1 MKKFNHPNI
10 LKLYE
15 VYNTEKHFFL
25 ILEYCEDGNLKNLID
40 KNNPPCLS
48 EDKTLGIMYQILQGF
63 KELIKQGVIHRDLKP
78 ENILVNKGVF
88 KIADFGFSKFVDEML
103 FS

>member
-10 LKLYE
+10 LKLYD

-40 KNNPPCLS
+40 KNVPPYLN
-48 EDKTLGIMYQILQGF
+48 EEKALGIM
-63 KELIKQGVIHRDLKP
+63 
-78 ENILVNKGVF
+78 
-88 KIADFGFSKFVDEML
+88 
-103 FS
+103 